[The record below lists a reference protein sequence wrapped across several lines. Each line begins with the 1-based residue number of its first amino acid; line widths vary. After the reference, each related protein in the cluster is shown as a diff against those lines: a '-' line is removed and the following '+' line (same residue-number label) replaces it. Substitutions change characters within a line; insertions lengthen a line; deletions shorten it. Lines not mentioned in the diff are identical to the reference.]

1 MFGFVWGQD
10 PYTEEVV
17 HAALF
22 KGVKTEKRDRVDCD
36 ESAGKI
42 GGATDSFTADNF
54 DVRVASLF
62 AHLNTYVNFGLG
74 LLEFARLCTVA
85 HTHMHGSTHIVTLQP
100 RSSSALVMAAQDEG
114 EVHKFAFVLFVFLRY
129 WFALELRGR
138 ASNKKARPVE
148 NKAREHQAREGQC
161 EAQSQAR

>member
-1 MFGFVWGQD
+1 MCKGQD

-74 LLEFARLCTVA
+74 LLEFTSPRTPSARRP
-85 HTHMHGSTHIVTLQP
+85 SP
-100 RSSSALVMAAQDEG
+100 RM
-114 EVHKFAFVLFVFLRY
+114 
-129 WFALELRGR
+129 
-138 ASNKKARPVE
+138 
-148 NKAREHQAREGQC
+148 
-161 EAQSQAR
+161 